1 MKTIFAMI
9 LVLALYD
16 ASAMEIKVSR
26 MNRTPGY
33 SQRYDLRTSLEEK
46 VVLDCQ
52 SFIQGLLFGP
62 LGEHVVM
69 LQEWECQE
77 LVVDM
82 KKSVSRFKKHCLEI
96 DTDRSVLDSQ
106 QVCP

>member
-16 ASAMEIKVSR
+16 ASAMEIKVNR

-33 SQRYDLRTSLEEK
+33 SQRYDLKTSLEEK

-62 LGEHVVM
+62 LGENVVM

-77 LVVDM
+77 LMVDM
-82 KKSVSRFKKHCLEI
+82 KKSLTRFKKHCLEV
-96 DTDRSVLDSQ
+96 DPDRSVLDSQ
-106 QVCP
+106 QACP